1 MLADMRPQP
10 LDPDNLDV
18 CKSEFFNA
26 LHPGQLMESLFDAIP
41 GAYYFIKNSESR
53 FMGASKSF
61 AAKMGEPSV
70 EALIGKSDYD
80 FSPDFLADAF
90 FLDDQSVMRTGQ
102 PIFDKVELVP
112 SDDGSLDWLST
123 TKVPLLGATGLVV
136 GLAGITRVILDSDA
150 VYADHPEMHSIVDHV
165 RQHFRQKLSL
175 SDMAIVGG
183 VSVST
188 MERLFRKL
196 FGLTPLMYLQKTRL
210 NAACSMLRNTEI
222 DLATIAVDC
231 GFNDQTSMTRLF
243 RLELKITPLKF
254 RRRFSGAKL
263 SRRKKTRK
271 SVLYPQV

>member
-1 MLADMRPQP
+1 
-10 LDPDNLDV
+10 
-18 CKSEFFNA
+18 
-26 LHPGQLMESLFDAIP
+26 
-41 GAYYFIKNSESR
+41 
-53 FMGASKSF
+53 
-61 AAKMGEPSV
+61 
-70 EALIGKSDYD
+70 
-80 FSPDFLADAF
+80 
-90 FLDDQSVMRTGQ
+90 
-102 PIFDKVELVP
+102 
-112 SDDGSLDWLST
+112 
-123 TKVPLLGATGLVV
+123 
-136 GLAGITRVILDSDA
+136 
-150 VYADHPEMHSIVDHV
+150 
-165 RQHFRQKLSL
+165 LSL